1 MVDVVVKRDG
11 RRMVFDK
18 EKIKG
23 ALFKAFKASNYANLE
38 ETDAILKT
46 ILVLI
51 NEQYEK
57 EITVEEVQN
66 IVEDVLLELG
76 YQDIAKR
83 YIIYRNERTKMRE
96 MNTSLMRTFCSM
108 TFDDEEGNNL
118 KRENANVN
126 GETAMGMML
135 KYGSEGAKDF
145 YKKFILDK
153 RYAKAHDDG
162 YIHIHDL
169 DFYNFTTTCC
179 QIDLTKLFK
188 GGFSV
193 SEGFLREPNSIQTYA
208 SLACIA
214 IQSNQNDQHGGQSIC
229 NFDFD
234 MAEGVKKTYYKH
246 YKRNLQKAISLYDE
260 DFKLDEIYF
269 ILSKKY
275 PVLDQNNGVDEQV
288 YQLLEQNFTRP
299 VVEKIMKFVLKNSY
313 EETNQDTYQAME
325 SLIHN
330 LNSMH
335 SRAGAQV
342 PFSSLN
348 YGTDTS
354 SEGRMVIKNLLLS
367 TERGLGDG
375 STPIFPIQIFKVKE
389 GINYNIGD
397 PNYDLLQL
405 SFRVSSKRLFPNYS
419 FLDSDFNKMFYKE
432 DDPKTEVAYMGC
444 RTRVM
449 GNIFSEYEKTPGRGN
464 LSFTSINLPRLALE
478 AQGNLENFYQLLDEY
493 LNLVAEQLYERF
505 KIQISKRVYNF
516 PFLMGQGVWHN
527 SENLKYDD
535 TLYEVLKHGS
545 LTVGFIGLAE
555 TLKVLTGYHHGESE
569 KAQNLG
575 LDIISY
581 MRKKM
586 DLETV
591 KRHLNYALIA
601 TPAEGLSGRFV
612 KIDRKIYGVIEG
624 VTNHEYYTNSF
635 HIPVYYP
642 ISAFKK
648 ISLEAPYHKLTNGGH
663 ISYVELDGNLSQN
676 PEAFETII
684 RHMHDC
690 NIGYGSINHPVDRD
704 PVCGY
709 NGVINDV
716 CPKCGRKENVIKFER
731 IRRITGYLVGTLE
744 RFNNA
749 KYQEVLERVK
759 HNVKHD

>member
-38 ETDAILKT
+38 ETDAILKR

-51 NEQYEK
+51 NEQYKK

-269 ILSKKY
+269 ILSKKN

-367 TERGLGDG
+367 TERG
-375 STPIFPIQIFKVKE
+375 V
-389 GINYNIGD
+389 
-397 PNYDLLQL
+397 
-405 SFRVSSKRLFPNYS
+405 
-419 FLDSDFNKMFYKE
+419 
-432 DDPKTEVAYMGC
+432 
-444 RTRVM
+444 
-449 GNIFSEYEKTPGRGN
+449 GNF
-464 LSFTSINLPRLALE
+464 
-478 AQGNLENFYQLLDEY
+478 
-493 LNLVAEQLYERF
+493 
-505 KIQISKRVYNF
+505 
-516 PFLMGQGVWHN
+516 
-527 SENLKYDD
+527 
-535 TLYEVLKHGS
+535 
-545 LTVGFIGLAE
+545 
-555 TLKVLTGYHHGESE
+555 
-569 KAQNLG
+569 
-575 LDIISY
+575 
-581 MRKKM
+581 
-586 DLETV
+586 
-591 KRHLNYALIA
+591 
-601 TPAEGLSGRFV
+601 
-612 KIDRKIYGVIEG
+612 
-624 VTNHEYYTNSF
+624 
-635 HIPVYYP
+635 
-642 ISAFKK
+642 
-648 ISLEAPYHKLTNGGH
+648 
-663 ISYVELDGNLSQN
+663 
-676 PEAFETII
+676 
-684 RHMHDC
+684 
-690 NIGYGSINHPVDRD
+690 
-704 PVCGY
+704 
-709 NGVINDV
+709 
-716 CPKCGRKENVIKFER
+716 
-731 IRRITGYLVGTLE
+731 
-744 RFNNA
+744 
-749 KYQEVLERVK
+749 
-759 HNVKHD
+759 